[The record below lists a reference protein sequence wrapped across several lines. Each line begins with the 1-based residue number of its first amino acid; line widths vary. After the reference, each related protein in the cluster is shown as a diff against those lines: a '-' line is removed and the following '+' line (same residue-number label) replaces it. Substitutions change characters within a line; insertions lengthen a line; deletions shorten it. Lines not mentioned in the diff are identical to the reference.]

1 MFHSDRGTQY
11 MPFAFVHLLESFEI
25 KQSFSRAGRP
35 HDNAVAEAFF
45 SILKKEELYRR
56 HYTSEADLMKGIH
69 RFIDFYNSERPHST
83 IQYKTPEQ
91 KEKEYWNKKK
101 ESSFVW
107 EFRVQNRAVSIF
119 AQ

>member
-1 MFHSDRGTQY
+1 
-11 MPFAFVHLLESFEI
+11 
-25 KQSFSRAGRP
+25 
-35 HDNAVAEAFF
+35 
-45 SILKKEELYRR
+45 
-56 HYTSEADLMKGIH
+56 MKGIH

-119 AQ
+119 TQQFFCFCFLVSRSGEREETLENSLNTEFMI

>member
-1 MFHSDRGTQY
+1 
-11 MPFAFVHLLESFEI
+11 
-25 KQSFSRAGRP
+25 
-35 HDNAVAEAFF
+35 
-45 SILKKEELYRR
+45 
-56 HYTSEADLMKGIH
+56 MKGIH

-91 KEKEYWNKKK
+91 KEKEYWDKKK

-119 AQ
+119 TQQFFCFCFLVSHSGERGETLENGLNTGFMI

>member
-1 MFHSDRGTQY
+1 MFHSDRGTQH
-11 MPFAFVHLLESFEI
+11 MSFAFVHLLGELLKLNNPFLGPDVHMI
-25 KQSFSRAGRP
+25 MQSQKHFSQ
-35 HDNAVAEAFF
+35 F
-45 SILKKEELYRR
+45 LKKEELYRR

-101 ESSFVW
+101 ESSFV
-107 EFRVQNRAVSIF
+107 
-119 AQ
+119 